1 MAKGRFPMP
10 VMAIGNQM
18 RSPYSRRI
26 TPSAFRIGGRF
37 IARNEF
43 FNNIMSTNIVA
54 LSFCAGGGHILIGST
69 GEVSRTFQVEM
80 NEIQEPITPEE
91 MLAYLK
97 VTMKLRAV
105 SKTTE
110 QITSELNS
118 GIVIQHLPL

>member
-26 TPSAFRIGGRF
+26 APSTFRIGEGF
-37 IARNEF
+37 IIRNEF
-43 FNNIMSTNIVA
+43 FNNIMPTNIRA
-54 LSFCAGGGHILIGST
+54 LNFCAGGGHILIDAT
-69 GEVSRTFQVEM
+69 GEVSTTFRM
-80 NEIQEPITPEE
+80 GMSEIQEPITPEE

-97 VTMKLRAV
+97 VTLKLRAV

-110 QITSELNS
+110 QIRSELNS
-118 GIVIQHLPL
+118 GIVLQNLPL